1 MIEAQAQQERE
12 RLNADALAK
21 LRGLVDVNIE
31 EEEDKNLA
39 ARYVA
44 TYRTLLHIVYII

>member
-21 LRGLVDVNIE
+21 LRGLVDVNT
-31 EEEDKNLA
+31 EEEDENLA

-44 TYRTLLHIVYII
+44 TYRTLLHIVYIN